1 MKRLIAL
8 VAATPAFP
16 RGAILAAALLVGC
29 ASQPPALYHT
39 LTSEQTTGEL
49 RGQTAI
55 GIDGSVVR
63 WRCTYGALQGDVTVE
78 ETGAYCPP
86 YRALR

>member
-1 MKRLIAL
+1 MRGRLAL
-8 VAATPAFP
+8 EAAAPVFWSA
-16 RGAILAAALLVGC
+16 AALAAALLVGC

-39 LTSEQTTGEL
+39 LTSERTTGEL

-55 GIDGSVVR
+55 GINGSTVR
-63 WRCTYGALQGDVTVE
+63 WRCTYAAVEGDVTVE

-86 YRALR
+86 YRVLR